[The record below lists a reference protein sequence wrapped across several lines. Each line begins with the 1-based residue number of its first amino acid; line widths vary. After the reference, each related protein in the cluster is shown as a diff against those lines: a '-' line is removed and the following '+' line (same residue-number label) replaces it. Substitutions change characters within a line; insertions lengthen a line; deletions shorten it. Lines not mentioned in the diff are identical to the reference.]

1 MLVLTRKQSE
11 TIHIG
16 DDVVIKII
24 QTGRGSIKIGI
35 EAPTSIRIL
44 RGEVVE
50 SDQDAEPTPA
60 QPSTRIVPPTKPA
73 NKAGK
78 QMAKWQVAK

>member
-35 EAPTSIRIL
+35 DAPTAIRIL

-50 SDQDAEPTPA
+50 AAQDANPSPA
-60 QPSTRIVPPTKPA
+60 QPSTRVAPPTMPVT
-73 NKAGK
+73 KAGK
-78 QMAKWQVAK
+78 HVHTGAV

>member
-1 MLVLTRKQSE
+1 MLVLTRKQAE

-16 DDVVIKII
+16 EDIVIKII

-35 EAPTSIRIL
+35 EAPEAVRVL

-50 SDQDAEPTPA
+50 EAAQHGSSTPA
-60 QPSTRIVPPTKPA
+60 QASTRVARPTRPA
-73 NKAGK
+73 MKAGESIRFE
-78 QMAKWQVAK
+78 AV

>member
-16 DDVVIKII
+16 DDVVIKVI

-35 EAPTSIRIL
+35 DAPAAVRVL

-50 SDQDAEPTPA
+50 EAHQSVTSAPHPA
-60 QPSTRIVPPTKPA
+60 TRAAHPTKPA
-73 NKAGK
+73 SKAGHLIK
-78 QMAKWQVAK
+78 SEAV